1 MAGVLRLKSIVDAAR
16 SHHRDSADF
25 LYLLDEI
32 LQGTNTAE
40 RQVAVRNI
48 LGELLGLE
56 TIGAV
61 TTHDLML
68 ADTSELRQASQ
79 PVHFSEVIEPNRDA
93 DEATLSFDY
102 RLRSGIATSTN
113 ALRLLKLMG
122 VSRER

>member
-1 MAGVLRLKSIVDAAR
+1 MAGVMRLKSIVDAAR
-16 SHHRDSADF
+16 SHRRDSADF

-79 PVHFSEVIEPNRDA
+79 PVHFSEVIESNRDA